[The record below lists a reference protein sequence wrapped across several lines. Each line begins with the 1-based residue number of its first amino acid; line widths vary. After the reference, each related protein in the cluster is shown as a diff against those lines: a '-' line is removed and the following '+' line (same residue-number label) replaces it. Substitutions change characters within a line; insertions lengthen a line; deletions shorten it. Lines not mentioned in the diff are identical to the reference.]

1 MAWYGMLWDGWD
13 GVGRYADE
21 MGQYGKGRTGKDG
34 TGMDGT
40 VWDGVGRDGTGRD
53 GTGRDGLWDGTGRTN
68 RLVSNSINMHPSD
81 HKSTLGV

>member
-1 MAWYGMLWDGWD
+1 
-13 GVGRYADE
+13 
-21 MGQYGKGRTGKDG
+21 
-34 TGMDGT
+34 MDGT